1 MGAVDKLFGLAL
13 LVGGIFIAIYWTL
26 WVLMILV
33 SSLSINL
40 LLYSPSSQAKPTG

>member
-33 SSLSINL
+33 SP
-40 LLYSPSSQAKPTG
+40 SPTN